1 MSDKYTGPRDFD
13 EQTDAFRFDL
23 DDMCDRYLEEFDI
36 NVFTIAGALMEKIK
50 ELLGDDIV
58 FNLDEPDEEEDDE
71 NLDDFNLD
79 G

>member
-58 FNLDEPDEEEDDE
+58 FNIEEPEEPEEDDDE
-71 NLDDFNLD
+71 DNFSIE
-79 G
+79 